1 MGGASNPRR
10 SGSKNSE
17 MTMNVLVT
25 GHNGYIGSVMVGQ
38 LRAAG
43 HQVSGLDTYLFED
56 CIFGQPVPDIQAL
69 RMDIRDVQV
78 SHLRGLDAIIH
89 LAALSND
96 PVGNIDPERTYSI
109 NHLAS
114 VHLAQLAKEA
124 GVPRFLF
131 ASSCSLYG
139 VAGEKMLNEDAAFSP
154 ITPYGWSKVLVERD
168 VRGLADKTFSPTFL
182 RNATAYGLS
191 PRLRFDVV
199 VNNLV
204 GFAHTTGEVLIQ
216 SDGSPWRPLVH
227 VEDIGNAFLAVLHA
241 PRELVQ
247 NQAFNVGRT
256 EENYQV
262 RELAQMVQ
270 ETVPGS
276 KVRYAEGGGPDPRCY
291 RVDCSKLATTL
302 PDFKP
307 QWTVRQGI
315 EQLYAAFK
323 RYGLTRDEFLG
334 PKYLRINHILKLREE
349 GRVDADLRWPASNIS
364 SDRRR
369 NRPSGRESIRM

>member
-1 MGGASNPRR
+1 
-10 SGSKNSE
+10 
-17 MTMNVLVT
+17 MNVLVT

-56 CIFGQPVPDIQAL
+56 CSFGEPAPDIQAL

-78 SHLRGLDAIIH
+78 SHLRGFDAVVH

-96 PVGNIDPERTYSI
+96 PVGNINPECTYSI

-114 VHLAQLAKEA
+114 VRLARLAKEA

-168 VRGLADKTFSPTFL
+168 VRELADKTFSPTFL

-204 GFAHTTGEVLIQ
+204 GFAHTTSEVLIQ
-216 SDGSPWRPLVH
+216 SDGTPWRPLVH

-241 PRELVQ
+241 PRELVH
-247 NQAFNVGRT
+247 NEAFNVGRT

-276 KVRYAEGGGPDPRCY
+276 TVRYAEGAGPDPRCY

-302 PDFKP
+302 LDFKP
-307 QWTVRQGI
+307 QWTVRRGI

-334 PKYLRINHILKLREE
+334 SKYLRVKHILKLRKE
-349 GRVDADLRWPASNIS
+349 GRVDADLRWPTSNTS
-364 SDRRR
+364 SDGRR
-369 NRPSGRESIRM
+369 NPPGERASVRP